1 VEQCFSYSNSALI
14 VYSPVDISQPTC
26 RMLGLQHT
34 WQSST
39 YCWRIPAEESTLV
52 SFHSPHPAHWKPAFM
67 IVLSMVTAKKKR
79 PTF

>member
-1 VEQCFSYSNSALI
+1 MKSSWSTTCLTVGMPFSYSSSALI
-14 VYSPVDISQPTC
+14 VYSPADMSQLTC

-52 SFHSPHPAHWKPAFM
+52 SFHSPHPAH
-67 IVLSMVTAKKKR
+67 
-79 PTF
+79 